1 LASARWSRRLSRLE
15 EGRPIEARLAA
26 AGLPALPRTAW
37 LEIDLAALV
46 DNLATIRGLVGA
58 GVGVEPVVKADAY
71 GHGALPVTRA
81 LEAAGADGF
90 SVATWDEALEL
101 RLGGVRAPVLV
112 LYAIPGGAVAEAA
125 RRRVAVSGGDVTLL
139 EQLVEAVARQRLV
152 RSLAV
157 HLQVETGLGRDGLL
171 PEGVA
176 AAARRLRATRGIRLA
191 GLWTHLQEPEDAART
206 AAQLERF
213 EAAARALRAAGIPVP
228 IRHVAASGDLLHSP
242 VSGFEVVRPGLLLYG
257 LDLDEAPR
265 DASGRLLAGP
275 RQEVP
280 VRPALSIHARP
291 VRVVDLPAG
300 WGISYG
306 PTFVTAR
313 SSRIATLPLGYA
325 DGWPRDLSN
334 QAEALVRGR
343 RVPIVGS
350 VAMDA
355 LMVDVTDVPGPPVTV
370 ADEFVLLGRQ
380 GDAAIGSGELARAR
394 TTISREVVT
403 ALSRRLPR
411 VYHAATGA
419 TGPVATR
426 TLLQEASAN
435 R

>member
-1 LASARWSRRLSRLE
+1 MIRRL
-15 EGRPIEARLAA
+15 
-26 AGLPALPRTAW
+26 
-37 LEIDLAALV
+37 
-46 DNLATIRGLVGA
+46 VGQ

-71 GHGALPVTRA
+71 GHGALPVARA

-101 RLGGVRAPVLV
+101 RLGGIRAPVLV
-112 LYAIPGGAVAEAA
+112 LYPIPPDAIAAAA
-125 RRRVAVSGGDVTLL
+125 RRRVAVSGGDAMLL
-139 EQLVEAVARQRLV
+139 DQLIESVAGRRLA

-171 PEGVA
+171 PDRVA
-176 AAARRLRATRGIRLA
+176 AAASRLRAARGIRLA

-213 EAAARALRAAGIPVP
+213 EAAAGALRAAGIPVP
-228 IRHVAASGDLLHSP
+228 IRHVAASGDLLHP
-242 VSGFEVVRPGLLLYG
+242 PLSGFEVVRPGLLLYG
-257 LDLDEAPR
+257 LDLDQAPR
-265 DASGRLLAGP
+265 DAAGQLLAGP
-275 RQEVP
+275 RQGLP

-291 VRVVDLPAG
+291 IRVVDLPAG

-306 PTFVTAR
+306 PTFQTTR
-313 SSRIATLPLGYA
+313 PSRIATLPLGYA
-325 DGWPRDLSN
+325 DGWPRELSN
-334 QAEALVRGR
+334 RAEALVRGQR
-343 RVPIVGS
+343 MPIVGN

-355 LMVDVTDVPGPPVTV
+355 VMVDVTDVAGPPVTV

-380 GDAAIGSGELARAR
+380 GEAAIGSGELARVR

-419 TGPVATR
+419 TGLVATR
-426 TLLQEASAN
+426 TLLSEASAEP
-435 R
+435 